1 MAVSLNIIPQEEEGD
16 ICGMYVCDNDL
27 ITIILFSFA
36 VVINSLLNT
45 LVRNVISD
53 IVLLLVTKLRY
64 VQ

>member
-1 MAVSLNIIPQEEEGD
+1 MWN
-16 ICGMYVCDNDL
+16 VCDNDL